1 MQSAAA
7 PDRRTVLGGAALDVV
22 ARAGLDALT
31 HQAVDDAAGMPRGS
45 TAHVFRS
52 RSALIDGVIEA
63 LERRDRELMAE
74 MLAAG
79 IPDSREALV
88 EMFADFVG
96 TCGQPPGSIRA
107 RARLALTLDHPELFA
122 AAHERFVVA
131 VAEVIGMIGGDD
143 EPIATARRCL
153 AQMDGEMLH
162 ILTLRRE
169 AGVDRPALVATFRH
183 LLGIPC
189 GDGGPR

>member
-7 PDRRTVLGGAALDVV
+7 PDRRTVLGGAALDV

-143 EPIATARRCL
+143 EPVATARRCL

-162 ILTLRRE
+162 ILTLRKG
-169 AGVDRPALVATFRH
+169 AGVDRAALVTTFGR
-183 LLGIPC
+183 LLETP
-189 GDGGPR
+189 P